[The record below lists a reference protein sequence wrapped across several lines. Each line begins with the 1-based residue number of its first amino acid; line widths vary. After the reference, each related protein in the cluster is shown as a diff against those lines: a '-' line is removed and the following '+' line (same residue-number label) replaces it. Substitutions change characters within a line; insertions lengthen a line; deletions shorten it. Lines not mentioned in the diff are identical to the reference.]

1 MTDDLTNDVIAAA
14 RVLERLHGTIDEDVA
29 LNTLREAIDRLD
41 TAKASNIKSLTVRTF
56 DLSPASSMGGEQIRH
71 YLDVA
76 GGPGDRLFV
85 HVRRDILR
93 EAAKRWQRRF

>member
-1 MTDDLTNDVIAAA
+1 MTSDLTNDVIAAA
-14 RVLERLHGTIDEDVA
+14 RVLKRLHGTIDEDVA

-41 TAKASNIKSLTVRTF
+41 TAKASGASTIRTF
-56 DLSPASSMGGEQIRH
+56 DLPPAPTMGGEQIRH
-71 YLDVA
+71 YLDTA
-76 GGPGDRLFV
+76 GGPGTRLFV